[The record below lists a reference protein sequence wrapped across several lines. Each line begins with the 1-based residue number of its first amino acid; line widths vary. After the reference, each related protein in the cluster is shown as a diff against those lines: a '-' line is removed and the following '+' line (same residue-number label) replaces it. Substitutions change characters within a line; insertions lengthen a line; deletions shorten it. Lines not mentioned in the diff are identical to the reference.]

1 MSRMMRQWYRAL
13 IDRGG
18 NNWQRGKPT
27 MLLKLQRGLMRF
39 EEIVAV
45 LSLVAIVV
53 LILLQVFNRYVLQS
67 SLVWSEELA
76 RFLFIWLV
84 YLSTSYAVRDNKH
97 LAISFLLEYSR
108 SARARF
114 ILQAVSLIATAI
126 FAGFCIVWGVE
137 MLFFLKKTGQ
147 QAPALEVSIIWV
159 YLALPVCMGLMLI
172 RCFAALWILIAGYQS
187 STSMDL

>member
-1 MSRMMRQWYRAL
+1 
-13 IDRGG
+13 
-18 NNWQRGKPT
+18 
-27 MLLKLQRGLMRF
+27 MLFKLQRGLMRF